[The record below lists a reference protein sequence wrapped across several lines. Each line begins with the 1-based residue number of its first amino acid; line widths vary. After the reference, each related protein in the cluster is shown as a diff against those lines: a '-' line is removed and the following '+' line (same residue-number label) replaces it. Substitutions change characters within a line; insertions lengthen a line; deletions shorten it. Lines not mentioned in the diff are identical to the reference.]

1 MNAAV
6 DPMGDPHR
14 EKAPSDPAEGA
25 LRASDAE
32 RNEVVELLG
41 EHASAGRLTLAELE
55 ERVQRAYAAR
65 TRAELAALTE
75 DLPALSTISRRGKVR
90 RWFLAILG
98 GATRRGWMRLSGSAN
113 VVAIMGGDDLDLR
126 EAQIDGD
133 ELTINVFAL
142 MGGASIYLPD
152 SVEVEFIGTAIMGG
166 SDERGSTRPPRPG
179 APLIRIRYFALM
191 AGVAVWRL
199 PAETRGRSL
208 KEATRAA
215 KKLERGEG

>member
-90 RWFLAILG
+90 RWSPDLG
-98 GATRRGWMRLSGSAN
+98 GPRA
-113 VVAIMGGDDLDLR
+113 VGGC
-126 EAQIDGD
+126 
-133 ELTINVFAL
+133 
-142 MGGASIYLPD
+142 AS
-152 SVEVEFIGTAIMGG
+152 
-166 SDERGSTRPPRPG
+166 R
-179 APLIRIRYFALM
+179 APQTSSPS
-191 AGVAVWRL
+191 W
-199 PAETRGRSL
+199 
-208 KEATRAA
+208 EATTSTYGKPRSTATS
-215 KKLERGEG
+215 